1 MEVLE
6 INKMILS
13 ALKVLELNEKYN
25 LIEGLSER
33 ELENPEGIDLELR
46 VGRVEKICGESFLG
60 VVDRYSP
67 KTEIIGDIEG
77 EGNKRI
83 TLHPRE
89 HFLVRTIEKINCPG
103 EKILYQS
110 GEPKGYII
118 PDIKP
123 RVSLQK
129 GGISLACSTTNPGY
143 SGQLVFGISNN
154 SDYNFDFELGSRMFK
169 IYWQTV
175 VGDIKRAYSGQHQGG
190 RVTSNGKTE
199 IQN

>member
-1 MEVLE
+1 
-6 INKMILS
+6 MILS
-13 ALKVLELNEKYN
+13 ALKVLELNKEYN

-33 ELENPEGIDLELR
+33 EYENPEGIDLELR

-60 VVDRYSP
+60 ITDRYSP
-67 KTEIIGDIEG
+67 KTEVIGDIEVD
-77 EGNKRI
+77 GNKRI

-89 HFLVRTIEKINCPG
+89 NFLVRTIEKINCPG
-103 EKILYQS
+103 EKILYQP

-129 GGISLACSTTNPGY
+129 GGVSLACSTTNPGY

-154 SDYNFDFELGSRMFK
+154 SDYDFDFELGARMFK

-175 VGDIKRAYSGQHQGG
+175 LGEIKREYSGQHQGG
-190 RVTSNGKTE
+190 RMTSKGKIE
-199 IQN
+199 KQN